1 MKRILCMLL
10 VTVMMFGLV
19 VPSSANVI
27 DPAVIL
33 STELYYDA
41 DSNGKV
47 NIGDL
52 IQLNVSVANVQTQK
66 WKAATVRIKD
76 FDEDNFKYVSSD
88 WSISTKT
95 DGMIPGSASTS
106 TSFDNKDQNLVGG
119 FLISSEKHYFDPNG
133 LVCIF
138 WFEVTGI
145 VDDAKFQVSL
155 NFATDPAN
163 NVEINV
169 PETSTTVTV
178 EGNKFPAFTLGVADG
193 AVIDYTEAGVT
204 VKPTLPEGASF
215 PDGTTYMYS
224 AKYSADGFESLA
236 DKTLENPTDTNTT
249 TGRTF
254 TEVGYYEVTVKVS
267 NKDAGYNDSEKTVRF
282 QIKEIDLGGI
292 TLTIDGNAIEAA
304 YNWRAEGYTVVAKA
318 NNNADYV
325 VVPTITYSA
334 TKDGVYETAT
344 EIKNVGFYKVIAKID
359 ADGYK
364 YYDLTTTPF
373 EIKAN
378 AVDEITL
385 TLDDASIAEE
395 GIVLEW
401 DENEHVLAFVNPTAG
416 PAYTEAEVAYEIKY
430 KANAGDADWSILD
443 DGKIKEIGIYEVTA
457 TFTKEG
463 YAQKKVTRTIEI
475 TKATFKNATLR
486 LDGSNVDGNQKIP
499 YDGDSHTVVLANVD
513 AKYVTYHWVD
523 NNGVST
529 TNSTS
534 APVFTNA
541 GPYTIQ
547 AIANRTNYKTE
558 KFNIVVTIE
567 PLTATIS
574 DVTFE
579 EKQYDG
585 TTTATLKDY
594 KLSGVLDSEKDSV
607 TVKEEEGPVFAFDNA
622 NAGTNKTVIADGKF
636 VLSSD
641 NYILVQPAASSLKGT
656 ITPIEVTVT
665 PEKTANNKLVTDES
679 DVEFGYTLSF
689 ASTVTDPLLKIAK
702 DAFEGALAYDL
713 GEDAAPVLNKE
724 YPITVGTLKLKDD
737 YAQNYKVN
745 FNQNG
750 AYFKVIDKVYTG
762 LEVDNMPTTTTYIE
776 GQPFNPAGLVLEATY
791 LDADGVTDL
800 TEFVYDGYDWT
811 PEILELGT
819 DKVVISFADQTAEVP
834 VTVTAKTLEKIEI
847 NAEEVKKTF
856 KVGEEFSSKTLKVYA
871 YYSNFPTVPV
881 ELDATAYSVNDGG
894 YSSEYKTGEGV
905 NNTYTVTVSYT
916 YGEKTFKK
924 TYTVEVVDK
933 ILKDITVTAG
943 KGAVTSYIANG
954 EQKFIPD
961 GFEVKAFFDTDE
973 EGSEGTDVTKYA
985 TYYTLN
991 EDGILTVEDKN
1002 VYFSYTY
1009 GNDAITK
1016 EYPITVSENN
1026 ANGIEVKTNA
1036 TKITYTEGN
1045 YFDPTGTV
1053 VKVTYLDGTYKLVDG
1068 KTSKYYRANGDLI
1081 ADKEKAETY
1090 AEAGITFAPE
1100 KVKLNTTQITV
1111 SLGTLTAKKGIA
1123 ITVNAKKVNDLE
1135 ITEYAETAVDGDSAA
1150 SVIKKVTAKYDN
1162 GDVNTDFTAYTVSPA
1177 TLTLTD
1183 KTAEQNIVV
1192 TVEYKNP
1199 GEELSY
1205 SDTVTVKVIPCEATN
1220 DNTGKN
1226 YASFTEAVAEAN
1238 DGDVIVLKNDVEITE
1253 DITVEKNIT
1262 IKTGANKLTTAEGV
1276 SLNTAKKVVVTF
1288 DTTGASADT
1297 VITVNGAEMTIA
1309 KDTTSAVAAKS
1320 DFSIGKQIMNAYS
1333 YIETF
1338 YRDITVVKSA
1348 NGTISGRTKNKVG
1361 EDVKFTITP
1370 KAGYVVEDVIVDNVS
1385 VGAVTEYEFVNIR
1398 GDHTITAIFAEIAE

>member
-1 MKRILCMLL
+1 MKRILCLLL
-10 VTVMMFGLV
+10 VTVLMFGLV
-19 VPSSANVI
+19 VPSSATASEPKGTI
-27 DPAVIL
+27 TTTI
-33 STELYYDA
+33 A
-41 DSNGKV
+41 DDMDLDEKIS
-47 NIGDL
+47 IGDYIRL
-52 IQLNVSVANVQTQK
+52 EFFFDNIAAAKYKLASLNFT
-66 WKAATVRIKD
+66 
-76 FDEDNFKYVSSD
+76 FDEGCFGFDRGS
-88 WSISTKT
+88 WSIVPKT
-95 DGMIPGSASTS
+95 DNTNNRLPDPVVISKFNAELLDDVTYYMGSY
-106 TSFDNKDQNLVGG
+106 
-119 FLISSEKHYFDPNG
+119 LIVDDKNIVDEKKNPDYYFDPNG
-133 LVCIF
+133 TILALE
-138 WFEVTGI
+138 FEVLKV
-145 VDDAKFQVSL
+145 VDNASFSAVLKF
-155 NFATDPAN
+155 TDKDE
-163 NVEINV
+163 NVVEV
-169 PETSTTVTV
+169 TTFTTVTV
-178 EGNKFPAFTLGVADG
+178 EGNKFPDYTLGVADG

-215 PDGTTYMYS
+215 PAGTTYTYS
-224 AKYSADGFESLA
+224 TKSSEISFEDL
-236 DKTLENPTDTNTT
+236 DNKTAMSF
-249 TGRTF
+249 TGDAAG
-254 TEVGYYEVTVKVS
+254 VVYKGVSYYEVTVKVS

-334 TKDGVYETAT
+334 TKDGEYETAT

-385 TLDDASIAEE
+385 TLDNAPITEE

-401 DENEHVLAFVNPTAG
+401 DGNEHALAFVNPTAG

-443 DGKIKEIGIYEVTA
+443 DGKIKDIGIYEVTA

-475 TKATFKNATLR
+475 TEATFKNATLR
-486 LDGSNVDGNQKIP
+486 LDGSNVDENQKIP
-499 YDGDSHTVVLANVD
+499 YDGKSHTVVLANVD
-513 AKYVTYHWVD
+513 AEYVTYHWVD

-541 GPYTIQ
+541 GPYTIR
-547 AIANRTNYKTE
+547 AIAERTNYKTE
-558 KFNIVVTIE
+558 EFYIVVRIE

-585 TTTATLKDY
+585 KTTATLKDY
-594 KLSGVLDSEKDSV
+594 KLSGILDSEKDSV
-607 TVKEEEGPVFAFDNA
+607 TVKEKPVFAFDNA
-622 NAGTNKTVIADGKF
+622 NAGENKTVIATGDF
-636 VLSSD
+636 VLSSG

-679 DVEFGYTLSF
+679 DVEFDYTLGF
-689 ASTVTDPLLKIAK
+689 ADTVTDTLKITK
-702 DAFEGALAYDL
+702 EAFEGALGYDL
-713 GEDAAPVLNKE
+713 GDDAAPVLNKE
-724 YPITVGTLKLKDD
+724 YPITVGTLELKDD

-762 LEVDNMPTTTTYIE
+762 LEVETMPTTTTYIE

-791 LDADGVTDL
+791 QDADGVTDL

-811 PEILELGT
+811 PEILEADT
-819 DKVVISFADQTAEVP
+819 TNVVISFAGKTTNVP
-834 VTVTAKTLEKIEI
+834 VTVEAKKLNRIFYEIDNSETSFKIGKTLTR
-847 NAEEVKKTF
+847 N
-856 KVGEEFSSKTLKVYA
+856 SLKVYA
-871 YYSNFPTVPV
+871 
-881 ELDATAYSVNDGG
+881 
-894 YSSEYKTGEGV
+894 EYNNGVDTKVLLKEG
-905 NNTYTVTVSYT
+905 TDYTVDTSAVKMDTVGT
-916 YGEKTFKK
+916 YKVVITHKNDNTKT
-924 TYTVEVVDK
+924 TDYTVKVVDK
-933 ILKDITVTAG
+933 VVTKIEVTAG
-943 KGAVTSYIANG
+943 EGAVVNYIDNGKQTFKANG
-954 EQKFIPD
+954 FV
-961 GFEVKAFFDTDE
+961 VKAFYDTDAADA
-973 EGSEGTDVTKYA
+973 EGTVVTDY
-985 TYYTLN
+985 TYTP
-991 EDGILTVEDKN
+991 DSTKILTVADKK
-1002 VYFSYTY
+1002 VTFSYTY
-1009 GNDAITK
+1009 GGKTVTK
-1016 EYPITVSENN
+1016 DYPITVEENN
-1026 ANGIEVKTNA
+1026 ATGIVVTKNA
-1036 TKITYTEGN
+1036 DTCKYTEGN

-1053 VKVTYLDGTYKLVDG
+1053 VKVTYRDGTYKLITGTV
-1068 KTSKYYRANGDLI
+1068 TKYCEANGVVY
-1081 ADKEKAETY
+1081 KEVDETY

-1100 KVKLNTTQITV
+1100 KVQLNTTQITV
-1111 SLGTLTAKKGIA
+1111 SLGTLTALKGIA

-1162 GDVNTDFTAYTVSPA
+1162 GDVNTNFTAYTVSPA

-1262 IKTGANKLTTAEGV
+1262 IKTGDNKLTTAEGA

-1309 KDTTSAVAAKS
+1309 KDTTSEVAAKS
-1320 DFSIGKQIMNAYS
+1320 DFSVGKQIMNAYS